1 MRYVYAVGILAA
13 LLLGGY
19 VGYRLAPR
27 PEIRTVVGPETTREV
42 IRTVTRTEPGKEI
55 VVTRTEERLVH
66 KGSSTKVE
74 SKAVRRPDYRVGVQV
89 RPSQAELSEVKVT
102 AGRRLV
108 GNVWGE
114 ATYDVKRKEVT
125 LGLSYEF

>member
-1 MRYVYAVGILAA
+1 MRYVYAVGLVAA

-19 VGYRLAPR
+19 VGYRLAPG
-27 PEIRTVVGPETTREV
+27 PTIRTVSGPETTREI
-42 IRTVTRTEPGKEI
+42 IRTVTRTEPGKET

-66 KGSSTKVE
+66 KGGSTKVE
-74 SKAVRRPDYRVGVQV
+74 AKAAPRPDYRVGVQI

-114 ATYDVKRKEVT
+114 TTYDIKRKEIT
-125 LGLSYEF
+125 LGVSVEF